1 MILFW
6 EKGFQR
12 TSMDDI
18 VKATKLKKGSLYSCF
33 GNKEELFRLSLKK
46 YLTQGAAGLPRKQS
60 PLATLCQFY
69 SYIIA
74 EAQRSK
80 KHRRGCLV
88 FNSCL
93 EFGGGHDSLASFVLS
108 IGKQREIFFQKL
120 MEEAVESGEISK
132 KIDIKKASER
142 AFATAFT
149 IREIS
154 KFKPNEDFLSN
165 IANSFFESIGSSERI
180 SHSIRVAL

>member
-1 MILFW
+1 
-6 EKGFQR
+6 
-12 TSMDDI
+12 
-18 VKATKLKKGSLYSCF
+18 
-33 GNKEELFRLSLKK
+33 
-46 YLTQGAAGLPRKQS
+46 
-60 PLATLCQFY
+60 
-69 SYIIA
+69 
-74 EAQRSK
+74 
-80 KHRRGCLV
+80 
-88 FNSCL
+88 
-93 EFGGGHDSLASFVLS
+93 
-108 IGKQREIFFQKL
+108 